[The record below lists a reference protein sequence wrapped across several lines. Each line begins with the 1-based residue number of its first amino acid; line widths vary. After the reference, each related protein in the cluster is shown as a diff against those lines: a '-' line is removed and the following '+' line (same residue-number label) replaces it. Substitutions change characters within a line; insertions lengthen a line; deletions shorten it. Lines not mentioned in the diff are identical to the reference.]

1 MPKQN
6 GYLAKNK
13 KNHNSNF
20 KNAKDTSTTNNPNNS
35 PDNFKAEF
43 AAEWR
48 ENAIAKINKQ
58 SNEKVNK

>member
-6 GYLAKNK
+6 GYKPKNK

-20 KNAKDTSTTNNPNNS
+20 KSVKDTRSTNNPYNN

-48 ENAIAKINKQ
+48 ENAIENINKQ
-58 SNEKVNK
+58 SKDKVDK